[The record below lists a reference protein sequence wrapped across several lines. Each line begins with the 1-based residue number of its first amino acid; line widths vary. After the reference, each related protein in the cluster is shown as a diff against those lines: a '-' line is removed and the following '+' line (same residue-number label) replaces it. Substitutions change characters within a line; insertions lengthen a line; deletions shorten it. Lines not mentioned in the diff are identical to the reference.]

1 MKKACFFLAST
12 DKGINVETQLET
24 IAAFLVSKNI
34 GLVYGGGKLGLMGKI
49 SQKFIRNDGYVEG
62 YTCDIFHNKG
72 YTPENLNKLE
82 VVTKFSERKQLL
94 MDNSDFFIIFPGGLG
109 TLDELLDILNLVSL
123 GMSHKQVF
131 ILNIEGYWT
140 PILDWLDTAIS
151 KGYVS
156 RDPNNFYVCNNIEE
170 LIENID
176 KNVEV

>member
-49 SQKFIRNDGYVEG
+49 SQKFIRNDVYVEG
-62 YTCDIFHNKG
+62 YTCDIFHKKG